1 MLGLLLAVSAFR
13 SASGVTSQCSMTEVK
28 SLLEGC
34 DRLIGLN
41 MTSVGGTIV
50 NDHNCDVMLPK
61 QVFME
66 EPLFQYYLADSVI
79 LGTMPCMSIINT

>member
-1 MLGLLLAVSAFR
+1 MLGLIVAVSVFR
-13 SASGVTSQCSMTEVK
+13 SAFGVTSQCSMTEVK

-34 DRLIGLN
+34 DRLTGLN

-66 EPLFQYYLADSVI
+66 EPLFQYDLADSV
-79 LGTMPCMSIINT
+79 T